1 MTIVAPEHPVLR
13 RPNRISERDWE
24 GWVQER
30 GLYFARTW
38 DPAYSPILETHD
50 EGESPLQGGLLVAPV
65 GRGTYVYTGLSFFRQ
80 LPAGVPGALRLFAN
94 LLALGQPRRL
104 ADAEPRRTF
113 PRLVPGSSLCASLVL
128 RDDGRTPVVLYS
140 PHGRDQLTLLE
151 HAFEAERPDIDVRWL
166 DMGSQEILD
175 RVRFERVNP
184 QADVWFGGPDDHVRP
199 RHRGLA
205 APALPADVGR
215 PGRSQRRRTR
225 RSVLSRLSHSRGD
238 RLQQQEWCAPRRR
251 PTTGTTCSQPRWRDK
266 VVIRDPMASG
276 TMRAIWGLI
285 LVRSIRETG
294 DTAQGMDWLRRL
306 DANTKTYTL
315 NPAIL
320 DAKLARAE
328 GLVTL
333 WDLPDILIG
342 RSKGLPFGY
351 TFPRSG
357 TVVIDDAIGLVR
369 GSRHPEAAK
378 AFIDFVGG
386 VEAQLLAAKRVYRLP
401 ARHDLPAGPGARPGW
416 PRWRRRWWSR
426 RWTGACSRSGAP
438 SGWATGIGTCGA
450 AAGRRRDDAVPHG
463 RRA

>member
-1 MTIVAPEHPVLR
+1 VASV
-13 RPNRISERDWE
+13 
-24 GWVQER
+24 
-30 GLYFARTW
+30 
-38 DPAYSPILETHD
+38 
-50 EGESPLQGGLLVAPV
+50 PLL
-65 GRGTYVYTGLSFFRQ
+65 LSFF
-80 LPAGVPGALRLFAN
+80 GH
-94 LLALGQPRRL
+94 LALVIL
-104 ADAEPRRTF
+104 AAC
-113 PRLVPGSSLCASLVL
+113 GN
-128 RDDGRTPVVLYS
+128 DGRTPVVLYS

-151 HAFEAERPDIDVRWL
+151 QAFEVERPDIDVRWL

-184 QADVWFGGPDDHVRP
+184 QADVWFGGPTTTFDLGIADSLLQPYRPSWADRVGPNGIGPDDLYYPVYRTPAVIAYNNKVVRP
-199 RHRGLA
+199 EA
-205 APALPADVGR
+205 APHDWDE
-215 PGRSQRRRTR
+215 
-225 RSVLSRLSHSRGD
+225 VL
-238 RLQQQEWCAPRRR
+238 E
-251 PTTGTTCSQPRWRDK
+251 PRWRDK

-294 DTAQGMDWLRRL
+294 DTARGMDWLRRL

-386 VEAQLLAAKRVYRLP
+386 VEAQLLASKRVYRLP
-401 ARHDLPAGPGARPGW
+401 ARHDLPPDRVPAWVAEVEAEMTVAPMDWGLLARHGSAW
-416 PRWRRRWWSR
+416 MGYWDRHVR
-426 RWTGACSRSGAP
+426 GSGR
-438 SGWATGIGTCGA
+438 A
-450 AAGRRRDDAVPHG
+450 AR
-463 RRA
+463 